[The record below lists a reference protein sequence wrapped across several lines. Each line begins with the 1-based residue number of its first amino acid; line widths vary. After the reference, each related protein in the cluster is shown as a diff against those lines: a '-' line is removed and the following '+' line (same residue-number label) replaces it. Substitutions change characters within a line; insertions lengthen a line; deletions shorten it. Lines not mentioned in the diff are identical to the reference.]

1 MTQARSTSIAG
12 AVEAGTQQAQRAAR
26 NGVRGPRACVIGAGS
41 SGIATCQV
49 LHARGLDFD
58 CFEKGSA
65 VGGNWRY
72 MNDNG
77 MSSAYRSLHI
87 NTSRGLMAYATYP
100 MPDDY
105 PDYPNHAQIAA
116 YFDSYVDHFGFR
128 DKIRFG
134 TEVKAVE
141 PAGDGGWDVTLDDG
155 TTTRYDAVLV
165 ANGHHWDARWPDPP
179 FPGEFNGRQMH
190 AHDYKTPEG
199 MEGRTVLVLGIGN
212 SATDIAVETSRVAR
226 MTYLAMRRGAYVI
239 PKYLKGRPTDEL
251 GSELTSRLPL
261 ALQRYMYERFIKT
274 AQGEME
280 AYGLPRPDHKLL
292 EAHPTISSELL
303 ARIGHGRITVKPN
316 IERLEGDRVRF
327 TDGSTEQIDVI
338 VYCTGYKITFP
349 FFSEGFISAP
359 GNRIPLYRRV
369 VSPEHPGLYFIGL
382 IQPLGAIMPI
392 AELQSEWV
400 ADILEGRVELPS
412 RAVMRDVIR
421 REDERMAKRY
431 VRSPRHTIQVDFYPY
446 MRTLRRERKRVRR
459 GGLAG
464 LVARRSHE
472 LRTGSPSG

>member
-1 MTQARSTSIAG
+1 MREPH
-12 AVEAGTQQAQRAAR
+12 V
-26 NGVRGPRACVIGAGS
+26 CVIGAGS
-41 SGIATCQV
+41 SGIASCQV
-49 LHARGLDFD
+49 LNARGIPFD
-58 CFEKGSA
+58 CYEKGSQ
-65 VGGNWRY
+65 VGGNWRF

-100 MPDDY
+100 MPSHY
-105 PDYPNHAQIAA
+105 PDYPNHEQIAA
-116 YFDSYVDHFGFR
+116 YFDDYVDHFGFR
-128 DKIRFG
+128 EHIRFG
-134 TEVKAVE
+134 TEVTHVA
-141 PAGDGGWDVTLDDG
+141 PAGDGWDVTLEDG

-179 FPGEFNGRQMH
+179 FPGEFAGRQLH
-190 AHDYKTPEG
+190 AHDYKDPEG
-199 MEGRTVLVLGIGN
+199 MEGRNVLVLGIGN
-212 SATDIAVETSRVAR
+212 SATDIAVETSRVSN
-226 MTYLAMRRGAYVI
+226 MTFLAMRRGAHVI

-261 ALQRYMYERFIKT
+261 AVQRWVYARYLKT
-274 AQGEME
+274 AQGEMDS
-280 AYGLPRPDHKLL
+280 YGLPRPDHKLL
-292 EAHPTISSELL
+292 EAHPTISSDLL

-316 IERLEGDRVRF
+316 IERLEGARVRF
-327 TDGSTEQIDVI
+327 VDGTTEAVDVI
-338 VYCTGYKITFP
+338 VYCTGYKISFP
-349 FFSEGFISAP
+349 FFGDDLVSAP

-369 VSPEHPGLYFIGL
+369 VHPDLPGLYFIGL

-400 ADILEGRVELPS
+400 ADILEGKVDLPS
-412 RAVMRDVIR
+412 RAAMHDVVR

-446 MRTLRRERKRVRR
+446 MRTIRRERKRGR

-464 LVARRSHE
+464 VVARRSHE
-472 LRTGSPSG
+472 LRLGAPT

>member
-1 MTQARSTSIAG
+1 M
-12 AVEAGTQQAQRAAR
+12 
-26 NGVRGPRACVIGAGS
+26 CVIGAGS
-41 SGIATCQV
+41 SGIAACQV
-49 LHARGLDFD
+49 LHARGIAFD
-58 CFEKGSA
+58 CFEKGSQ

-100 MPDDY
+100 MPADY
-105 PDYPNHAQIAA
+105 PDYPNHEQIAA

-128 DKIRFG
+128 DLIRFQ
-134 TEVKAVE
+134 TEVTHVA
-141 PAGDGGWDVTLDDG
+141 PADGGGWNVTLGDGS
-155 TTTRYDAVLV
+155 TTHYDSVLV

-179 FPGEFNGRQMH
+179 FPGEFSGRQLH
-190 AHDYKTPEG
+190 AHDYKTPDG
-199 MEGRTVLVLGIGN
+199 MEGQNVLVLGIGN
-212 SATDIAVETSRVAR
+212 SATDIAVETSRVSN
-226 MTYLAMRRGAYVI
+226 MTYLAMRRGAYVV

-251 GSELTSRLPL
+251 GTELTSRLPL
-261 ALQRYMYERFIKT
+261 AVQRYFYAHALKT

-280 AYGLPRPDHKLL
+280 SYGLPAPDHKLL
-292 EAHPTISSELL
+292 EAHPTISSDLC

-327 TDGSTEQIDVI
+327 TDGSTEPIDTI
-338 VYCTGYKITFP
+338 VYCTGYKISFP
-349 FFSEGFISAP
+349 FFDADMISAP
-359 GNRIPLYRRV
+359 DNRIPLYRRV
-369 VSPEHPGLYFIGL
+369 VDPDHPGLYFIGL

-400 ADILEGRVELPS
+400 ADILEGKVQLPS
-412 RAVMRDVIR
+412 RAVMREVIR

-446 MRTLRRERKRVRR
+446 MRTLRRERRRVRR

-464 LVARRSHE
+464 LLARRSHE
-472 LRTGSPSG
+472 LRLGSPSA

>member
-1 MTQARSTSIAG
+1 VEAATKQVQGTGSGRGGQAR
-12 AVEAGTQQAQRAAR
+12 V
-26 NGVRGPRACVIGAGS
+26 CVIGAGS
-41 SGIATCQV
+41 SGIASCQV
-49 LHARGLDFD
+49 LKARGIAFD
-58 CFEKGSA
+58 CFEKGSE

-77 MSSAYRSLHI
+77 MSSAYESLHI
-87 NTSRGLMAYATYP
+87 NTSRNLMAYATYP
-100 MPDDY
+100 MPDHY
-105 PDYPNHAQIAA
+105 PDYPNHLQIAA
-116 YFDSYVDHFGFR
+116 YFDDYVDHFGLR
-128 DKIRFG
+128 EHIRFNAAVI
-134 TEVKAVE
+134 EVK
-141 PAGDGGWDVTLDDG
+141 PADNGWDVSLADG
-155 TTTRYDAVLV
+155 TTEHYDSVLV

-199 MEGRTVLVLGIGN
+199 MEDRNVLVLGIGN
-212 SATDIAVETSRVAR
+212 SATDIAVETSRVSR

-251 GSELTSRLPL
+251 GTELTSRLPL
-261 ALQRYMYERFIKT
+261 AFQRYMYERFIKT

-280 AYGLPRPDHKLL
+280 AYGLPKPDHKLL
-292 EAHPTISSELL
+292 EAHPTISSDLL
-303 ARIGHGRITVKPN
+303 GRIGHGRVTVKPN
-316 IERLEGDRVRF
+316 IERLEGNGVRA
-327 TDGSTEQIDVI
+327 TDGSTETIDVI

-349 FFSEGFISAP
+349 FFPPDFISAP
-359 GNRIPLYRRV
+359 DNHIPLYRRV
-369 VSPEHPGLYFIGL
+369 VDPEHPGLYFIGL

-400 ADILEGRVELPS
+400 ADILEGKVKLPS
-412 RAVMRDVIR
+412 RAAMQQVIR

-446 MRTLRRERKRVRR
+446 MRTLRRERKQGRR

-464 LVARRSHE
+464 ILARRSHE
-472 LRTGSPSG
+472 LRLSSPAG

>member
-1 MTQARSTSIAG
+1 VEVGIQQLGRDRAGGRRDAR
-12 AVEAGTQQAQRAAR
+12 V
-26 NGVRGPRACVIGAGS
+26 CVIGAGS
-41 SGIATCQV
+41 SGIAACQV
-49 LHARGLDFD
+49 LHARGIPFA
-58 CFEKGSA
+58 CFEKGSQ

-100 MPDDY
+100 MPDEY

-128 DKIRFG
+128 DRIRFN
-134 TEVKAVE
+134 TEVTRVE
-141 PAGDGGWDVTLDDG
+141 PAPGSGWNITLDDG
-155 TTTRYDAVLV
+155 TTTHHEAVLV
-165 ANGHHWDARWPDPP
+165 ANGHHWDPRWPEPP
-179 FPGEFNGRQMH
+179 FPGEFHGRQLH
-190 AHDYKTPEG
+190 AHDYKTPDDMAG
-199 MEGRTVLVLGIGN
+199 QNVLVLGIGN
-212 SATDIAVETSRVAR
+212 SATDIAVEASRVAN

-251 GSELTSRLPL
+251 GTELTSRLPL
-261 ALQRYMYERFIKT
+261 AVQRWFYARALKT

-280 AYGLPRPDHKLL
+280 SYGLPAPDHKLL
-292 EAHPTISSELL
+292 EAHPTISSDLC
-303 ARIGHGRITVKPN
+303 ARIGHGRIKVKPN

-327 TDGSTEQIDVI
+327 TDGTTEQIDTI
-338 VYCTGYKITFP
+338 VYCTGYKISFP
-349 FFSEGFISAP
+349 FFPDDLISAP

-369 VSPEHPGLYFIGL
+369 VDPEHPGLYFIGL

-400 ADILEGRVELPS
+400 ADILEGKVALPS
-412 RAVMRDVIR
+412 RTAMREVIR

-446 MRTLRRERKRVRR
+446 MRTLRRERRRTRR
-459 GGLAG
+459 GGLQG
-464 LVARRSHE
+464 LIARRSHE
-472 LRTGSPSG
+472 LRLGSPAG